1 MSEVSEPCK
10 VTQEDELKR
19 INFLTYGR
27 LHIFAIKDNILKTK
41 KNYYSIISDIIEFY
55 SYLNFNDFTRYCGA
69 KQSDKQ
75 NLLI

>member
-1 MSEVSEPCK
+1 M
-10 VTQEDELKR
+10 EDYIYLLLK
-19 INFLTYGR
+19 I
-27 LHIFAIKDNILKTK
+27 IFAKLK